1 MIMNNAIGH
10 IGNVTSSNFINT
22 NRSVPYWEY
31 AALLQPLAAN
41 IPRTHNMAAQQAHKE
56 QHPPELLLQQSNLP
70 AFSRNDNHSHASAP
84 STAETTQT
92 PASQFY
98 SSFNISDD
106 LFYYFNG
113 FLERGNAPEVS
124 TSPTPVE
131 SITTPAETFNV
142 TSIPQEPDFSEFLS
156 ALPNDRVS
164 LLSFLFL
171 FSFATVFGNSLVILA
186 VIRERY
192 LHTATNYFITSL
204 AVADC
209 LVGLVVMPFSALY
222 EVLENTWFFGT
233 DWCDI
238 WRSLDV
244 LFSTASI
251 LNLCV
256 ISLDRYWAITDPF
269 SYPMRMTV
277 KRAAALICAVWVCSS
292 AISFPAIVWWR
303 AARDGEMPAYKC
315 TFTEHLG
322 YLVFS
327 STISFYLP
335 LLVMVFTYCRIYRAA
350 VIQTRSLKIG
360 TKQVLMASGELQL
373 TLRIHRGG
381 TTREPSTSSHHQALH
396 GSLGGAPSG
405 GSQHHPHSHHH
416 HRTSHHNHSAAGT
429 TTSTPE
435 EPDDEPLSAL
445 QNNGL
450 ARHRHMGGKNFSWSR
465 KLAKFAK
472 EKKAA
477 KTLGIVMGVFIV
489 CWLPF
494 FVVNLLSGFCMEC
507 IEHEEIVSAVVT
519 WLGWINSGMNPVIYA
534 CWSRDFRRA
543 FVRILCVCC
552 PRKIR
557 RKYQPT
563 MRSKSQCHVAAA
575 MVAASTSFGYS
586 SVNQFDGNRSII
598 CSSCSGS
605 SNCGRNSV
613 VHHHHH
619 HHPHHHQEQLQQQQQ
634 QQFQRERSCTRCQ
647 SFHRHHHRQ
656 RRRSSGVHYTAA
668 TNVMSNTTKAIVTV
682 TPPITAGGAS
692 RLSTATTTSVSP
704 TSLTSLS
711 LASPCNLNNS
721 GHLSGGATT
730 PLHPGVSK
738 HCTFALTPITIPPPP
753 NKVSFLSTAKFHTN
767 SINSSSATIATTPTL
782 PQPPPNTLA
791 ATAAAISS
799 IITPST
805 PPTPAIVDEDETA
818 MVGLMNSH
826 IHPKLEMRP
835 SVTSQITTVED
846 VDEICKL
853 PLDDECVDA
862 VIHHQHRYSS
872 PSSNSSLSLSSSAVM
887 TRDNIVP

>member
-1 MIMNNAIGH
+1 MAEP
-10 IGNVTSSNFINT
+10 VL
-22 NRSVPYWEY
+22 
-31 AALLQPLAAN
+31 ALLRAGEVFNQT
-41 IPRTHNMAAQQAHKE
+41 R
-56 QHPPELLLQQSNLP
+56 PPP
-70 AFSRNDNHSHASAP
+70 
-84 STAETTQT
+84 
-92 PASQFY
+92 FY
-98 SSFNISDD
+98 NSYNISEDI
-106 LFYYFNG
+106 YNYFNG
-113 FLERGNAPEVS
+113 FTVPPPT
-124 TSPTPVE
+124 TSSSSDLALHLNT
-131 SITTPAETFNV
+131 
-142 TSIPQEPDFSEFLS
+142 TSIAPSSTTREPDLSEFLE
-156 ALPNDRVS
+156 ALPNDRVG
-164 LLSFLFL
+164 LLAFLFL

-277 KRAAALICAVWVCSS
+277 KRAAGLIAAVWICSS

-381 TTREPSTSSHHQALH
+381 TTRDPTTNPVSSGGGGGG
-396 GSLGGAPSG
+396 GSLSH
-405 GSQHHPHSHHH
+405 SHSHSHHH
-416 HRTSHHNHSAAGT
+416 HPNHSGGT

-445 QNNGL
+445 HNNGL
-450 ARHRHMGGKNFSWSR
+450 ARHRHMGKNFSLSR

-494 FVVNLLSGFCMEC
+494 FVVNLLSGFCVEC

-519 WLGWINSGMNPVIYA
+519 WLGWINSCMNPVIYA
-534 CWSRDFRRA
+534 CWSRDFRR
-543 FVRILCVCC
+543 
-552 PRKIR
+552 
-557 RKYQPT
+557 
-563 MRSKSQCHVAAA
+563 
-575 MVAASTSFGYS
+575 
-586 SVNQFDGNRSII
+586 
-598 CSSCSGS
+598 
-605 SNCGRNSV
+605 
-613 VHHHHH
+613 
-619 HHPHHHQEQLQQQQQ
+619 
-634 QQFQRERSCTRCQ
+634 
-647 SFHRHHHRQ
+647 
-656 RRRSSGVHYTAA
+656 
-668 TNVMSNTTKAIVTV
+668 
-682 TPPITAGGAS
+682 
-692 RLSTATTTSVSP
+692 
-704 TSLTSLS
+704 
-711 LASPCNLNNS
+711 
-721 GHLSGGATT
+721 
-730 PLHPGVSK
+730 
-738 HCTFALTPITIPPPP
+738 
-753 NKVSFLSTAKFHTN
+753 
-767 SINSSSATIATTPTL
+767 
-782 PQPPPNTLA
+782 
-791 ATAAAISS
+791 
-799 IITPST
+799 
-805 PPTPAIVDEDETA
+805 
-818 MVGLMNSH
+818 
-826 IHPKLEMRP
+826 
-835 SVTSQITTVED
+835 
-846 VDEICKL
+846 
-853 PLDDECVDA
+853 
-862 VIHHQHRYSS
+862 
-872 PSSNSSLSLSSSAVM
+872 
-887 TRDNIVP
+887 

>member
-1 MIMNNAIGH
+1 MLVYLLQQPASNHRYIKDIVANFWKILKKYLVFFPLPESIQSIMNNAIGGSA
-10 IGNVTSSNFINT
+10 GNVTTTLT
-22 NRSVPYWEY
+22 NGSVPYWEY
-31 AALLQPLAAN
+31 AALLQPLSPGG
-41 IPRTHNMAAQQAHKE
+41 PRALATTNQEQSALHYRHHRLQQLQQA
-56 QHPPELLLQQSNLP
+56 P
-70 AFSRNDNHSHASAP
+70 AFSHSENQTRTQADMEEQASDNSPLSSDTHHANV
-84 STAETTQT
+84 
-92 PASQFY
+92 FY

-113 FLERGNAPEVS
+113 YLGHNEDSLLPAEAVVDSS
-124 TSPTPVE
+124 TSSTE
-131 SITTPAETFNV
+131 GANYNITTP
-142 TSIPQEPDFSEFLS
+142 SIPVDELNFAEFLHN
-156 ALPNDRVS
+156 LPKDRVS
-164 LLSFLFL
+164 LLSFLLL

-186 VIRERY
+186 VVRERY

-222 EVLENTWFFGT
+222 EVLDNTWFFGT

-277 KRAAALICAVWVCSS
+277 KRAALLICAVWICSS

-335 LLVMVFTYCRIYRAA
+335 LLVMVFTYWRIYRAA

-381 TTREPSTSSHHQALH
+381 TTRVPATSSHHQTLH
-396 GSLGGAPSG
+396 GSLGGGSG
-405 GSQHHPHSHHH
+405 LVVSGSGAQDHPHPHSHHH
-416 HRTSHHNHSAAGT
+416 HHTSSHHNQHNASGT
-429 TTSTPE
+429 NTSTPE

-445 QNNGL
+445 HNNGL
-450 ARHRHMGGKNFSWSR
+450 ARHRHMGGKNFSLSR

-519 WLGWINSGMNPVIYA
+519 WLGWINSCMNPVIYA

-543 FVRILCVCC
+543 FVRLLCVCC

-563 MRSKSQCHVAAA
+563 MRSKSQCHVGAA
-575 MVAASTSFGYS
+575 MVAAAASTSLGYS
-586 SVNQFDGNRSII
+586 SVNQFDVNRS
-598 CSSCSGS
+598 
-605 SNCGRNSV
+605 
-613 VHHHHH
+613 
-619 HHPHHHQEQLQQQQQ
+619 
-634 QQFQRERSCTRCQ
+634 
-647 SFHRHHHRQ
+647 
-656 RRRSSGVHYTAA
+656 
-668 TNVMSNTTKAIVTV
+668 
-682 TPPITAGGAS
+682 
-692 RLSTATTTSVSP
+692 
-704 TSLTSLS
+704 
-711 LASPCNLNNS
+711 
-721 GHLSGGATT
+721 
-730 PLHPGVSK
+730 
-738 HCTFALTPITIPPPP
+738 
-753 NKVSFLSTAKFHTN
+753 
-767 SINSSSATIATTPTL
+767 
-782 PQPPPNTLA
+782 
-791 ATAAAISS
+791 
-799 IITPST
+799 
-805 PPTPAIVDEDETA
+805 A
-818 MVGLMNSH
+818 M
-826 IHPKLEMRP
+826 
-835 SVTSQITTVED
+835 
-846 VDEICKL
+846 
-853 PLDDECVDA
+853 
-862 VIHHQHRYSS
+862 
-872 PSSNSSLSLSSSAVM
+872 
-887 TRDNIVP
+887 

>member
-1 MIMNNAIGH
+1 MTIMNNANSQGVASNFTSTNSI
-10 IGNVTSSNFINT
+10 IAATNNNNNNNSNANATSSRDGASTDTAARVNDT
-22 NRSVPYWEY
+22 LYYWKYTSEELSEFSLV
-31 AALLQPLAAN
+31 APELEPSMQQLS
-41 IPRTHNMAAQQAHKE
+41 AQQQPASGFSYH
-56 QHPPELLLQQSNLP
+56 QSNTRTDNHTTEAQAEPPP
-70 AFSRNDNHSHASAP
+70 AFY
-84 STAETTQT
+84 T
-92 PASQFY
+92 
-98 SSFNISDD
+98 SFNISDD
-106 LFYYFNG
+106 IFDYFNG
-113 FLERGNAPEVS
+113 FLESAEQQQQQLLTTTSAEILTTS
-124 TSPTPVE
+124 TSTVVAANA
-131 SITTPAETFNV
+131 SL
-142 TSIPQEPDFSEFLS
+142 TSYIHDVSNGTRDLRLGEFLGL
-156 ALPNDRVS
+156 LPNDRIS

-171 FSFATVFGNSLVILA
+171 FSFATVFGNTLVILA

-269 SYPMRMTV
+269 TYPMRMTV
-277 KRAAALICAVWVCSS
+277 KRSAALICAVWVCSS

-381 TTREPSTSSHHQALH
+381 TTREPSTSASHHPTIH

-405 GSQHHPHSHHH
+405 GSDGSQHHRHHSHLH
-416 HRTSHHNHSAAGT
+416 SAHHNHSASGT
-429 TTSTPE
+429 TSSTPE

-445 QNNGL
+445 HNNGL
-450 ARHRHMGGKNFSWSR
+450 ARHRHMGKNFSLSR

-494 FVVNLLSGFCMEC
+494 FVVNLLSGFCVEC
-507 IEHEEIVSAVVT
+507 IEHEEIVSAIVT
-519 WLGWINSGMNPVIYA
+519 WLGWINSCMNPVIYA

-543 FVRILCVCC
+543 FVRLLCVCC

-575 MVAASTSFGYS
+575 MVAASTPFNYS
-586 SVNQFDGNRSII
+586 SVQQFDGNRSI
-598 CSSCSGS
+598 
-605 SNCGRNSV
+605 
-613 VHHHHH
+613 
-619 HHPHHHQEQLQQQQQ
+619 
-634 QQFQRERSCTRCQ
+634 
-647 SFHRHHHRQ
+647 
-656 RRRSSGVHYTAA
+656 
-668 TNVMSNTTKAIVTV
+668 M
-682 TPPITAGGAS
+682 
-692 RLSTATTTSVSP
+692 
-704 TSLTSLS
+704 
-711 LASPCNLNNS
+711 
-721 GHLSGGATT
+721 
-730 PLHPGVSK
+730 
-738 HCTFALTPITIPPPP
+738 
-753 NKVSFLSTAKFHTN
+753 
-767 SINSSSATIATTPTL
+767 
-782 PQPPPNTLA
+782 
-791 ATAAAISS
+791 
-799 IITPST
+799 
-805 PPTPAIVDEDETA
+805 
-818 MVGLMNSH
+818 
-826 IHPKLEMRP
+826 
-835 SVTSQITTVED
+835 
-846 VDEICKL
+846 
-853 PLDDECVDA
+853 
-862 VIHHQHRYSS
+862 
-872 PSSNSSLSLSSSAVM
+872 
-887 TRDNIVP
+887 